1 LLALLVLCAQV
12 IAHLRICVRLLLQ
25 LGDTFLQSGV
35 LEALLM
41 HLSLQLLFFPRQLL
55 NFDI

>member
-1 LLALLVLCAQV
+1 
-12 IAHLRICVRLLLQ
+12 
-25 LGDTFLQSGV
+25 V